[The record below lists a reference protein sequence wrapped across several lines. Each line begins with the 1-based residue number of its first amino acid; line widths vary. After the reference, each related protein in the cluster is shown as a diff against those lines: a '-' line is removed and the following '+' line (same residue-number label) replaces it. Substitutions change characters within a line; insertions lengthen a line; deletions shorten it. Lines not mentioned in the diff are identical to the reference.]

1 MAEREKSFLEKLK
14 DSLNRSQGNV
24 KTRNARDWF
33 QRKAR
38 ALKSELR
45 SKFTQVDTAD
55 EFYQKSK
62 KTSKRN
68 IGPGSMFAYF
78 YDPKYKKEL
87 KYYDRFPLVLVF
99 DFKTN
104 GFIGCNMH

>member
-14 DSLNRSQGNV
+14 DALNRSQGSV

-55 EFYQKSK
+55 
-62 KTSKRN
+62 
-68 IGPGSMFAYF
+68 
-78 YDPKYKKEL
+78 
-87 KYYDRFPLVLVF
+87 
-99 DFKTN
+99 
-104 GFIGCNMH
+104 

>member
-1 MAEREKSFLEKLK
+1 MAINNSMAEREKSFLEKLK

-55 EFYQKSK
+55 EFYQNL
-62 KTSKRN
+62 KRQASVTLDLVQCLRTFMIQN
-68 IGPGSMFAYF
+68 I
-78 YDPKYKKEL
+78 KE
-87 KYYDRFPLVLVF
+87 
-99 DFKTN
+99 N
-104 GFIGCNMH
+104 